1 MIRATKADRPAIEA
15 FLRAHIATSMFP
27 LTNLIN
33 HGMDGGH
40 PRAVHFWV
48 RWQAGQITDLVTV
61 TEEGMLFPQ
70 CPTGL
75 WGDVAVVLADQGV
88 KGMLGEAG
96 QVAALRAALG
106 VVAPAPLDTAEPL
119 YELPLAD
126 LQMPQT
132 DGFVL
137 RPLAEAPRTLMED
150 WRAAY
155 CVESLAV
162 PNDGAMEQATKD
174 ISTYLEQDS
183 HRVLLRDGVPVAMTG
198 FNAAL
203 PEVVQIGGVY
213 TPPALRSHGYARTAL
228 ALHLV
233 EAQARGVAKAVLFAA
248 NPAASRA
255 YEALGFRQIGAY
267 SIVAYDDPQVIRG

>member
-70 CPTGL
+70 CPTGM

-137 RPLAEAPRTLMED
+137 RPLAEAPRTLMEE

>member
-137 RPLAEAPRTLMED
+137 RPLAETPRTLMEE

>member
-40 PRAVHFWV
+40 PRAVHFWL

-88 KGMLGEAG
+88 KGVLGEAG

-106 VVAPAPLDTAEPL
+106 VIAPAPLDTAEPL
-119 YELPLAD
+119 YEMPLAD

-137 RPLAEAPRTLMED
+137 RPLVEAPRALMEE

-162 PNDGAMEQATKD
+162 PNEGAMEQATKD

-183 HRVLLRDGVPVAMTG
+183 HRVLLQDGVPVAMTG

-203 PEVVQIGGVY
+203 PDVVQIGGVY

-233 EAQARGVAKAVLFAA
+233 EAQAHGVAKAVLFAA